1 MCKKKNQKGCI
12 VKQHAVFSPTG
23 QLSTFFLNCI
33 LSCRVHEM
41 KNIVHLYNDPY
52 YIYMGMR
59 AKRASHLVGKH
70 FRSYSG
76 VRRHESHLICVQI
89 YDDGCIFFS
98 ICGRGVYSIRVQI
111 YDDLCC
117 GLDSMSISFHRLKQL
132 IDTYIE

>member
-1 MCKKKNQKGCI
+1 MIRTTFIWACERSEQVVWLKDVLIKKKKKKKSQKGCI

-59 AKRASHLVGKH
+59 AKRASGLVEGC
-70 FRSYSG
+70 SY
-76 VRRHESHLICVQI
+76 
-89 YDDGCIFFS
+89 
-98 ICGRGVYSIRVQI
+98 
-111 YDDLCC
+111 
-117 GLDSMSISFHRLKQL
+117 
-132 IDTYIE
+132 

>member
-1 MCKKKNQKGCI
+1 MGMFLLKKKKRKKKSQKGCI

-59 AKRASHLVGKH
+59 AKRASGLVEGC
-70 FRSYSG
+70 SYQKKK
-76 VRRHESHLICVQI
+76 ESERVYCQTAC
-89 YDDGCIFFS
+89 CI
-98 ICGRGVYSIRVQI
+98 
-111 YDDLCC
+111 L
-117 GLDSMSISFHRLKQL
+117 
-132 IDTYIE
+132 TYWAT

>member
-1 MCKKKNQKGCI
+1 MFLLKKKKKKKKSEIGCI

-59 AKRASHLVGKH
+59 AKRASGLVEEWNILLIKEHMFSCGDGDWVKETGDTHPQLTLVG
-70 FRSYSG
+70 YQL
-76 VRRHESHLICVQI
+76 VDAEI
-89 YDDGCIFFS
+89 
-98 ICGRGVYSIRVQI
+98 
-111 YDDLCC
+111 
-117 GLDSMSISFHRLKQL
+117 LKN
-132 IDTYIE
+132 IH